1 MSTDNSAKID
11 LDRSGIKP
19 GDRLGPYRVLRP
31 IGSGGMGSVF
41 EAIHDDL
48 QKRCAIKVLND
59 EYSSNQKVV
68 RRFLNEAR
76 AVGRIRHENIVDVY
90 DFGRSPDKRYY
101 FVMELLEG
109 NSLADEL
116 KQVGKLPIERA
127 CHIAGQVARALAAS
141 HAAGIVHR
149 DLKPQNLMLIRRA
162 QVEDFVKVLDFGV
175 AKVLTKSEL
184 DQTESGLV
192 IGTTRYMA
200 PEQCRGGK
208 EVDHRCD
215 VYGLG
220 LIFYHMVAGKL
231 PFDADNPGDL
241 MVQHLTKA
249 PPPLTD
255 HVKDLPDALEKMVMR
270 ALEKNPADR
279 FQDMDELGDVLVP
292 FGGPP
297 RGAAPVAREP
307 IASLEFDFDAD
318 DTPAIP
324 SPAVARFPVPVT
336 QGTALERPNPPRA
349 KNSSAPVWIGVG
361 VVAVLGVAGALA
373 FNLRSEKPTVTQ
385 PVVATSVAAP
395 EVKPPSPTV
404 VLSISSEPNG
414 AQVFLADEPK
424 GVTPL
429 DLKVKRG
436 EQRMPLRITKDGFEP
451 YTQMVVPDI
460 DQTMSWALRPSAKA
474 ERTATA
480 AEAKKRPRPT
490 PAKKPEKQRVDG
502 ILEPSY

>member
-1 MSTDNSAKID
+1 
-11 LDRSGIKP
+11 
-19 GDRLGPYRVLRP
+19 
-31 IGSGGMGSVF
+31 MGSVF

-48 QKRCAIKVLND
+48 EKRCAIKVLND
-59 EYSSNQKVV
+59 EYGSNQKVV

-76 AVGRIRHENIVDVY
+76 AVARIRHENIIDVY

-109 NSLADEL
+109 NSLAEEL
-116 KQVGKLPIERA
+116 KQVGALPIPRA
-127 CHIAGQVARALAAS
+127 CLIAGQVARALAAS

-162 QVEDFVKVLDFGV
+162 QTEDFVKVLDFGV
-175 AKVLTKSEL
+175 AKVLSKGEL

-215 VYGLG
+215 VYALG
-220 LIFYHMVAGKL
+220 LIFYNMVAGKL

-249 PPPLTD
+249 PPPLKD
-255 HVKDLPDALEKMVMR
+255 HVKDLPDALESLVMK
-270 ALEKNPADR
+270 ALEKNPANR
-279 FQDMDELGDVLVP
+279 FQDMDELGDVLVA

-297 RGAAPVAREP
+297 RGAAPVVREP
-307 IASLEFDFDAD
+307 LPPLEFDFDAD

-324 SPAVARFPVPVT
+324 TPASSGRYPAPVT
-336 QGTALERPNPPRA
+336 QGTAVERPSPQRA
-349 KNSSAPVWIGVG
+349 KKSSAPLWIGIG

-373 FNLRSEKPTVTQ
+373 LNVRGDKQHTVAQ
-385 PVVATSVAAP
+385 PVVAPATAGP
-395 EVKPPSPTV
+395 EVKAPSPQV

-414 AQVFLADEPK
+414 AQVYLADEPK

-436 EQRMPLRITKDGFEP
+436 EQRMPLKLTKDGFEP
-451 YTQMVVPDI
+451 YTQMVVPDT
-460 DQTMSWALRPSAKA
+460 DQMLSWALRPSSKS
-474 ERTATA
+474 EHTTV
-480 AEAKKRPRPT
+480 EAKKRPRPT
-490 PAKKPEKQRVDG
+490 PAKKPEKQKVDG